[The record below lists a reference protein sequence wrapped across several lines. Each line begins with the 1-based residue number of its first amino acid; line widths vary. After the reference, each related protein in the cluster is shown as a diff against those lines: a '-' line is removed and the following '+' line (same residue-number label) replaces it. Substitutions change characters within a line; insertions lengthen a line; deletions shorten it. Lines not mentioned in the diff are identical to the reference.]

1 MQFNQLDCPI
11 ENHDEEVNERD
22 NQSRVRFDRLLT
34 VWQQEL
40 ELLSKTVNLFSL
52 FRAIPLSLSLFVL
65 FHNFLNIIKYI

>member
-11 ENHDEEVNERD
+11 EHHDEEVNERD
-22 NQSRVRFDRLLT
+22 NQSRVRFDRLLA

-40 ELLSKTVNLFSL
+40 ELLSKAVNLFSF
-52 FRAIPLSLSLFVL
+52 FRAITLSLSLIVL